1 MDEHNNVKTIIRSY
15 VVDDGWHLPQE
26 IIEIIDLRIA
36 EAKSEAL
43 WRVKYVHD
51 HHRGKWINSEVVRKY
66 QAKSW
71 IFRVHEENQ
80 YCGMVRKIGEEL
92 QEEYGV
98 TELEAFNILLEN
110 TSNIKDYL
118 TKYYNMEHMIPTYV
132 DEQQICDSVVE
143 EYMYAV

>member
-1 MDEHNNVKTIIRSY
+1 
-15 VVDDGWHLPQE
+15 
-26 IIEIIDLRIA
+26 
-36 EAKSEAL
+36 
-43 WRVKYVHD
+43 
-51 HHRGKWINSEVVRKY
+51 
-66 QAKSW
+66 
-71 IFRVHEENQ
+71 
-80 YCGMVRKIGEEL
+80 MVRKIGEKL